1 MVHAAPDGLSEE
13 ATRLHQGH
21 ISCNSLDLY
30 VKLSRNL
37 IMKKTILLLL
47 LLIIIMII
55 IVKIIIEIIIKIIII
70 NIY

>member
-47 LLIIIMII
+47 IIILII